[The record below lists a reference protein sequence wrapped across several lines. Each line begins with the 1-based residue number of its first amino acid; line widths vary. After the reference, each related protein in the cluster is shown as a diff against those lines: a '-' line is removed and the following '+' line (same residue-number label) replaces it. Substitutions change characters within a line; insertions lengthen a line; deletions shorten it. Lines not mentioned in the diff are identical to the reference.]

1 MKHQHMPKFISPRI
15 HVTMMSDDGTLCV
28 RVAGTM
34 TAADDA
40 AIAGLLDRVARS
52 TSRHGVL
59 VDARGLDSI
68 SLEQVASLVG
78 SIATREGALRLVV
91 RAVAVLLPSDTTRWA
106 LGQVEHEGIALP
118 LRFFAD
124 EAEAHAWLG
133 ADVPGLASPST
144 PPPALDGELPS
155 EATEADAQAWP
166 IAPLRKYL
174 AQKLPDASLD
184 DAARALS
191 SSRRTVQRYLTLRKT
206 TFRELLVEARLERAQ
221 ELLAL
226 SDMSVSAV
234 STAVG
239 LRKTDHMRKLFREG
253 LAMTPAEWRLA
264 SRPMRVQLTRTSV
277 APEAAAPSDAGVGT
291 VSLAAP
297 KPAERPAAFPPSTWY
312 HAMVASS

>member
-15 HVTMMSDDGTLCV
+15 HVTMMDDDGAVCV

-34 TAADDA
+34 TTSDDA

-59 VDARGLDSI
+59 VDARGLDAI
-68 SLEQVASLVG
+68 SLEQVASLIG
-78 SIATREGALRLVV
+78 AIATREGALRLVV

-133 ADVPGLASPST
+133 ADVPGLAAPST

-155 EATEADAQAWP
+155 EAAEADAQAWP

-191 SSRRTVQRYLTLRKT
+191 SSRRTVQRYLTLRQT

-234 STAVG
+234 SAAVG

-264 SRPMRVQLTRTSV
+264 SRPMRVQLARTSV
-277 APEAAAPSDAGVGT
+277 APEAAAPSNAGGGAA
-291 VSLAAP
+291 SLAAP